1 MSSEQCDF
9 FDENIIDPLENSV
22 SAHQTVMLIQLSQTC
37 AVKQDVNVNGSPL
50 QIITTG
56 PELLVPAP
64 AQRYLLSINLKQGK
78 NLIIRDKRSGRSTT
92 CMQSPQPVSSCSV
105 WTFLPSV
112 SERIL
117 KTGPKGSSPGEE
129 MSYQIFLY
137 LLKECGPS
145 CVVIWL
151 LLKGAPFD
159 KMLHMQCIYVL
170 LISLFMAVGH
180 GEWEM
185 CTCV

>member
-1 MSSEQCDF
+1 M
-9 FDENIIDPLENSV
+9 DPLENSV
-22 SAHQTVMLIQLSQTC
+22 SAQQTVMLIQLSQTC
-37 AVKQDVNVNGSPL
+37 AVKRDVNVNGSPL

-92 CMQSPQPVSSCSV
+92 RMQSPQPVSSRAV
-105 WTFLPSV
+105 WIFLPSV
-112 SERIL
+112 SERIF

-137 LLKECGPS
+137 LLKECSPS

-151 LLKGAPFD
+151 LL
-159 KMLHMQCIYVL
+159 
-170 LISLFMAVGH
+170 
-180 GEWEM
+180 
-185 CTCV
+185 

>member
-1 MSSEQCDF
+1 MSSEHCDF

-22 SAHQTVMLIQLSQTC
+22 SAHQTVMLIQLNQTC

-92 CMQSPQPVSSCSV
+92 CMQSCSV
-105 WTFLPSV
+105 WTFLPSI
-112 SERIL
+112 SERIF
-117 KTGPKGSSPGEE
+117 KTGPKGNSLGEE
-129 MSYQIFLY
+129 MCYQFFCTSSKNAVL
-137 LLKECGPS
+137 C
-145 CVVIWL
+145 
-151 LLKGAPFD
+151 
-159 KMLHMQCIYVL
+159 VL
-170 LISLFMAVGH
+170 LFGF
-180 GEWEM
+180 
-185 CTCV
+185 C